1 MQAGTRHGYTG
12 LSKASTRIPG
22 HPVSRK
28 VPDPNSATVSPAVSL
43 GTLDQ
48 LQLHVG
54 DRLQLEMLSEGARA
68 QHFTLLIGYVPGHS
82 VLVRTP
88 LVQNIPVPIRE
99 GEPVLVRSFSGRHA
113 SSFESTVTRVCRA
126 PFPYLHL
133 AYPQTVRQTQVR
145 GALRVRVN
153 LAGTA
158 LNPGYVDSDLPN
170 PITIADLSVSGAQL
184 ESHAELGETGGK
196 VELAFKFLV
205 QPNNY
210 EVRLTTSAEIQ
221 SVRKSRKANED
232 TFLHGV
238 SFQHLHTTESLL
250 LQSFIQQV
258 VLDDRSKVV

>member
-1 MQAGTRHGYTG
+1 MMPDASSDATRLYWTRN
-12 LSKASTRIPG
+12 LSTIF
-22 HPVSRK
+22 PVNRLPTK
-28 VPDPNSATVSPAVSL
+28 VSDPNSPSASL

-48 LQLHVG
+48 IQLHVG
-54 DRLQLEMLSEGARA
+54 DRLQLEMLADGART

-99 GEPVLVRSFSGRHA
+99 GETVLVRSFSGRHA
-113 SSFESTVTRVCRA
+113 CSFESAVTRVCRA

-133 AYPQTVRQTQVR
+133 EYPQAIRQMQVR

-153 LAGTA
+153 LAATA
-158 LNPGYVDSDLPN
+158 LNPEYADSDLPN
-170 PITIADLSVSGAQL
+170 PITIADLSVSGALL
-184 ESHAELGETGGK
+184 ESRTELGETGSK

-210 EVRLTTSAEIQ
+210 EVRLTTPAEVQ
-221 SVRKSRKANED
+221 SVRKTAND
-232 TFLHGV
+232 GTFVHGV
-238 SFQHLHTTESLL
+238 RFQHLHTTESLL